1 MEGWIHYDVLHGLQS
16 AQIGKYIST
25 IQVASLSILLERY
38 FRQFGQLCPSC
49 KLWAWYSRFLP
60 SLSKTKHFYI
70 SMKVVQSD
78 MVRAGYRLSKV
89 SPSVVCLIQCDDI
102 SCFSCVT
109 SGNNFH
115 LLIMVK
121 RERDREI
128 EYYGESIEVIHLEM
142 HYV

>member
-1 MEGWIHYDVLHGLQS
+1 
-16 AQIGKYIST
+16 
-25 IQVASLSILLERY
+25 
-38 FRQFGQLCPSC
+38 
-49 KLWAWYSRFLP
+49 
-60 SLSKTKHFYI
+60 
-70 SMKVVQSD
+70 MKVVQSD
-78 MVRAGYRLSKV
+78 MVRASYRLSKV

-102 SCFSCVT
+102 SCFSCVN
-109 SGNNFH
+109 SRNNFH